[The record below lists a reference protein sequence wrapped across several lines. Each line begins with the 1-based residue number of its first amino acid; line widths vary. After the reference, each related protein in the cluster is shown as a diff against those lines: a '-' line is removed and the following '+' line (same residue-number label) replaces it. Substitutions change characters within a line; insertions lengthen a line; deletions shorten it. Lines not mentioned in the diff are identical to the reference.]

1 MAGIIKNLE
10 VKNLENGID
19 FYWQGKNKDADVEN
33 GHVNIGGGKG
43 SG

>member
-10 VKNLENGID
+10 VKNLENGTD
-19 FYWQGKNKDADVEN
+19 PYYQGKNKDADIEN
-33 GHVNIGGGKG
+33 GHVKSGGGKG